1 MGSDII
7 FSMNERQG
15 FGDQSNEGTR
25 QRLFS
30 AFDRAEG
37 RCMNWAR
44 DHGSFTSISFMD
56 YSYMQGGANLDGT
69 VFHVNTESSDSFNP
83 KIKGFDSN
91 EDVCSVLISALMST
105 ARTRRKLQGFLNSRK
120 PAAHYM
126 RVTSYLE
133 QLQEMA
139 GIDVSSET
147 AVRLAEIGVLV
158 ARDALFDSF
167 VEPGCQP
174 DRLTGRYAD
183 GRKAQIEDFQT
194 KISGVQWRIY
204 RHNWKRTDMIKI
216 DSMIPLASSPESGG
230 ALEGLGNDQSFSHTA
245 PLLLGNEDPTT
256 S

>member
-7 FSMNERQG
+7 FSMNEREG
-15 FGDQSNEGTR
+15 FSDHSNEGTR
-25 QRLFS
+25 QRLFG

-37 RCMNWAR
+37 RCMNWAK
-44 DHGSFTSISFMD
+44 DHGSFRLISFMD
-56 YSYMQGGANLDGT
+56 YSYMQGGANFDGT
-69 VFHVNTESSDSFNP
+69 VFHVNTEPSDSFNP
-83 KIKGFDSN
+83 KMKGFDSN
-91 EDVCSVLISALMST
+91 EDVSLVLISALMST

-126 RVTSYLE
+126 RVTSHLE

-139 GIDVSSET
+139 GIDASSEA
-147 AVRLAEIGVLV
+147 AVRLAEIGVLL

-174 DRLTGRYAD
+174 DRLTGRYTD
-183 GRKAQIEDFQT
+183 GRKVQIEDFQT
-194 KISGVQWRIY
+194 KIPGAQWRIY
-204 RHNWKRTDMIKI
+204 RHNWERTDMIKI
-216 DSMIPLASSPESGG
+216 DNMIPLVSRLESGG
-230 ALEGLGNDQSFSHTA
+230 TLEGFGNDQSFSHTA